1 MNEKRDISFRDV
13 LRPFYLSEKRMTDQY
28 AAASHRR
35 QPEGSE
41 RGDPDIEKVLNM
53 MRVNGS

>member
-28 AAASHRR
+28 AAASLQR

-41 RGDPDIEKVLNM
+41 RGDPDIEKVLDM